1 MQSCKSAAFGA
12 TEVRILPCAPD
23 CFSASCNA
31 KAQAVLCALA
41 IYAVLAADLGD
52 DGRCSV
58 ACWKRPCRYSVLTL
72 IVLAVLRQ
80 EDCPAIWVTRF
91 ETNRKKQFELM

>member
-1 MQSCKSAAFGA
+1 
-12 TEVRILPCAPD
+12 
-23 CFSASCNA
+23 
-31 KAQAVLCALA
+31 
-41 IYAVLAADLGD
+41 
-52 DGRCSV
+52 
-58 ACWKRPCRYSVLTL
+58 L